1 MLQPTHYLALWMP
14 TGELIACVPIG
25 EHLQFHH
32 DALTHLLEDPA
43 AYDDGVLA
51 VYPVALTDDPDD
63 MPPGFDPVYAGP
75 DLPDGYAA
83 AWAPA

>member
-32 DALTHLLEDPA
+32 DALTHLLDDPA
-43 AYDDGVLA
+43 AYDHGVLA

-63 MPPGFDPVYAGP
+63 MPPGFDYLSKLGRLHKKSEMIPY
-75 DLPDGYAA
+75 YC
-83 AWAPA
+83 